1 MFCLYVARSSTNR
14 PSLSAHCS
22 SPHISLARAPPSL
35 PRLSSIWQCPSI
47 FEPRRPSFNRWQAES
62 VASAID
68 IVHHINIY
76 RRYDLSMFR
85 RRRPADVRCQ
95 RSNVGA
101 NRSNASNL
109 FTPRRRVGVAM
120 RVRLRILHPF
130 ILIASSTL
138 LFNCRWSAANPSIF
152 GNGLAGEIFAFGC
165 AVSSI
170 WLPCV
175 FTFAFN
181 CKAHF
186 SFSRPIAK

>member
-1 MFCLYVARSSTNR
+1 MFCLHVARSSTNR

-35 PRLSSIWQCPSI
+35 PRLSSIWQCPLI
-47 FEPRRPSFNRWQAES
+47 FEPRRPSFNRWRKS

-68 IVHHINIY
+68 IVHHHVNTC

-95 RSNVGA
+95 RSIVGA

-120 RVRLRILHPF
+120 PVLPAHATGTCAG
-130 ILIASSTL
+130 ASARRHTCEST
-138 LFNCRWSAANPSIF
+138 CKHS
-152 GNGLAGEIFAFGC
+152 LAQHQ
-165 AVSSI
+165 V
-170 WLPCV
+170 
-175 FTFAFN
+175 
-181 CKAHF
+181 
-186 SFSRPIAK
+186 